1 MLKCLREKL
10 KKETKLR
17 LFKIILFLLAL
28 LGAGAAAPPIPII
41 MYHHIRQPQP
51 SDSATLRDLSC
62 APETFTRHVEAFL
75 QAGYQTVTFEDIA
88 RGQIPARPV
97 MLTVDDGYQDAYV
110 AYEILRQREQKAVFF
125 VTTRYLGDGRHLTP
139 VQLREM
145 ARGGMEIGSHSISHP
160 DLTALSLANCKKEI
174 AESKKFLEDLLG
186 KKIISF
192 CYPSG
197 RVNADVRRL
206 VKNSGYLYARTT
218 RPGLGNLDTE
228 PHTLRVFRVHDNT
241 LAEELLRQ
249 IESKR

>member
-1 MLKCLREKL
+1 
-10 KKETKLR
+10 LR
-17 LFKIILFLLAL
+17 LGGIILFLLAL
-28 LGAGAAAPPIPII
+28 LGAATPPIPII

-51 SDSATLRDLSC
+51 SDSVVLRDLSC

-97 MLTVDDGYQDAYV
+97 MLTIDDGYQDAYV
-110 AYEILRQREQKAVFF
+110 AYEILRRRKQKALFF

-174 AESKKFLEDLLG
+174 AESKN
-186 KKIISF
+186 
-192 CYPSG
+192 Y
-197 RVNADVRRL
+197 L
-206 VKNSGYLYARTT
+206 V
-218 RPGLGNLDTE
+218 D
-228 PHTLRVFRVHDNT
+228 
-241 LAEELLRQ
+241 
-249 IESKR
+249 